1 MALPTNILVESMKE
15 TFKKGKELNAQNT
28 LVLSNMKEGK
38 HNISKNIVISNLSKI
53 GELAADYSI
62 HVNLEPLNSLVEHRG
77 YSLDSS
83 EDGYEIIK
91 CVNNPW
97 IGLVYDIYHM
107 QIMEGNIISNITRNI
122 ELTGHIHTAGCPGRH
137 EHFLGEN
144 DYPNILAAIARTSY
158 TGFIGLEYFPS
169 YDSQNL
175 LLMYFAI

>member
-1 MALPTNILVESMKE
+1 MREVREISIEQIHPNRHQPRLEFNEDALM
-15 TFKKGKELNAQNT
+15 
-28 LVLSNMKEGK
+28 
-38 HNISKNIVISNLSKI
+38 
-53 GELAADYSI
+53 ELAQSI
-62 HVNLEPLNSLVEHRG
+62 RENGLIQPITVRE
-77 YSLDSS
+77 D